1 MLGEDRGIVS
11 LTMDTSL
18 RIWRTAAA
26 IALFLLASAAY
37 AQRKPTLAVFDTIY
51 PDGLDAELMGSAD
64 DAVIEAFVSSGEF
77 TVIDREHIAQLLS
90 EREAGPPTEAAS
102 STQAAKTGLFIGADI
117 VVVSELRYLKAATEL
132 SMKAIDV
139 DSGAILAQAS
149 MSRDSEDVILR
160 DLARSA
166 AERLAADLEDAVQE
180 AADERARLDRPGRE
194 GGFAKPFAD
203 VSLQTAFFVQALT
216 IPHGDSGFLSF
227 LGSSVPTG
235 MDIRLSAHF
244 PVVAGLFVTAS
255 GDILASSS
263 VAFGPYE
270 GWDEWSASF
279 TGFALKAG
287 AGYAFLI
294 RDLRLWAK
302 LDAGFDYERYSAA
315 VVSDSASVY
324 RDATLLGYAGGMEA
338 GIDFRLLGFL
348 DLGFALSYSHSGLVD
363 SADSS
368 AGLDAGRIAGALR
381 LGITY

>member
-1 MLGEDRGIVS
+1 
-11 LTMDTSL
+11 MDKI
-18 RIWRTAAA
+18 RRAMRKAAA
-26 IALFLLASAAY
+26 IALILLASAAY
-37 AQRKPTLAVFDTIY
+37 AQQKPTLAIFDTIY

-77 TVIDREHIAQLLS
+77 TVLDREHIAQLLS
-90 EREAGPPTEAAS
+90 EREAGASTDAAT
-102 STQAAKTGLFIGADI
+102 STRAAETGHFIGADI
-117 VVVSELRYLKAATEL
+117 VVISELRYLKAFTEL

-149 MSRDSEDVILR
+149 RSQPTVDVLIR
-160 DLARSA
+160 DLARST
-166 AERLAADLEDAVQE
+166 AERLAGDLEDAVQE
-180 AADERARLDRPGRE
+180 AADERARRDRPARA
-194 GGFAKPFAD
+194 GGSIRPFAD

-216 IPHGDSGFLSF
+216 IPHGQPGFLSF

-244 PVVAGLFVTAS
+244 PVVAGLFITAS

-279 TGFALKAG
+279 TGLALKAG

-315 VVSDSASVY
+315 VLSDSASVY

-348 DLGFALSYSHSGLVD
+348 DLGFALSYSHTGLVD
-363 SADSS
+363 IADSG
-368 AGLDAGRIAGALR
+368 AGLDAGRVEGALR
-381 LGITY
+381 LGIAY